1 MNKKEIFT
9 HLIYFIAALITLV
22 SVSFAWFNLS
32 YTSEISGIESNI
44 ESLRGML
51 SLEVKR
57 DNETEFRP
65 IKEHNSMIELFDL
78 TKPGDSYTFRIT
90 FKNESQQKRVINA
103 SLLNVRGY
111 PTNETY
117 DLLNV
122 FILDNIKVINNGI
135 DVSQDHLITPNNFD
149 TVIIHDQQL
158 SHYRLN
164 NLIDENNNLKLF
176 NNISVESKKTAVV
189 TFKVLYDST
198 TTNTKY
204 QESALMFDS
213 IYVVGS

>member
-103 SLLNVRGY
+103 SLLNVRGH

-122 FILDNIKVINNGI
+122 FILDNIKVINDGI

-176 NNISVESKKTAVV
+176 NNISVESSKTAVV